1 MHLFVTALF
10 TSFIVTLSLKGLHLF
25 DFIKW
30 HPVSFL
36 KKLEWFEWTAFERW
50 VILFLIIAIVAFLLL
65 VVTQLLVMVPPFLL
79 SVILGVVIAAILEW
93 QILNLPIEWSSFKK
107 FSIPFFV
114 VVVTSMRLIVETA
127 RYRTITLFR

>member
-10 TSFIVTLSLKGLHLF
+10 SSLIVTVSLKGLHLF

-50 VILFLIIAIVAFLLL
+50 VILFLILAICAFVLL

-79 SVILGVVIAAILEW
+79 SLILGVVIALILEW
-93 QILNLPIEWSSFKK
+93 QILNLPIELSSFKK
-107 FSIPFFV
+107 LSIPFLI
-114 VVVTSMRLIVETA
+114 VVVTAMRLIVETA